1 MKLVHEERKKKT
13 DEVGRIRAIEVEMRD
28 IEAEHTRLHQK
39 TAADPAAA
47 GVVPQVA
54 PPDINVLLG
63 DSANQVKALPGAGAV
78 VQSIADGLKQLK
90 QLAEAAAKAPAAAPM
105 VDVQPAQQAQTGMA
119 IVRVDEG
126 LGEETRRTHTNLR
139 SDEYRM
145 RHCSCRQGHCKAQ
158 GSAR

>member
-1 MKLVHEERKKKT
+1 MKIDFGPRY
-13 DEVGRIRAIEVEMRD
+13 
-28 IEAEHTRLHQK
+28 
-39 TAADPAAA
+39 
-47 GVVPQVA
+47 
-54 PPDINVLLG
+54 
-63 DSANQVKALPGAGAV
+63 GAYG
-78 VQSIADGLKQLK
+78 QLKQLK
-90 QLAEAAAKAPAAAPM
+90 QLKQTGPYYFWREQLKQLKQLVESAAKAPAAAPM
-105 VDVQPAQQAQTGMA
+105 VDAQPAQQAQTGMA